1 MTTTERPLALV
12 TGASSG
18 IGYEL
23 ARQFA
28 QHGFDVVVTAED
40 AELDA
45 AAESLKEYGG
55 QVIPVRA
62 DLTRY
67 DEVERLWTSAV
78 AAGRP
83 LDAVAINAGVG
94 VGGAFARDTSL
105 AAELKLIELNVTS
118 AVHLAKRAVAAMTT
132 LGKGKILFT
141 SSVAALT
148 PGPFEAVYAA
158 SKAFLHSFSEAL
170 RNELKDSGVTVTSLL
185 PGPTDT
191 EFFERAGMEDT
202 RVGSGKKDDPA
213 EVARQGF
220 DALMKGD
227 DKVVAGSLANKV
239 QGVAGRLTPDTA
251 KAAMHRRMA
260 EPGKGDT
267 SEKDE

>member
-40 AELDA
+40 AELDT

-55 QVIPVRA
+55 QVTPVRA

-67 DEVERLWTSAV
+67 DEVERLWTASV

-83 LDAVAINAGVG
+83 LDAVAVNAGVG
-94 VGGAFARDTSL
+94 VGGAFRETSL
-105 AAELKLIELNVTS
+105 EAELKLVELNVTS
-118 AVHLAKRAVAAMTT
+118 SVHLAKRAVAAMTAR
-132 LGKGKILFT
+132 GKGKILFT

-158 SKAFLHSFSEAL
+158 SKAFLHSFAEAL

-227 DKVVAGSLANKV
+227 DKVVAGSLMNKV
-239 QGVAGRLTPDTA
+239 QGVAGRVTPDTA

>member
-1 MTTTERPLALV
+1 MTTPDRPLALV

-18 IGYEL
+18 IGLEL

-28 QHGFDVVVTAED
+28 QHGFDLMVTAED

-55 QVIPVRA
+55 QVTAVRA

-67 DEVERLWTSAV
+67 DEVERVWTESV
-78 AAGRP
+78 RAGRP
-83 LDAVAINAGVG
+83 VDAVAINAGVG
-94 VGGAFARDTSL
+94 VGGDFARDTSL
-105 AAELKLIELNVTS
+105 EAELKLIELNVTS
-118 AVHLAKRAVAAMTT
+118 AVHLAKRAAGAMAAR
-132 LGKGKILFT
+132 GEGKILFT

-158 SKAFLHSFSEAL
+158 SKAFLHSFAEAI

-202 RVGSGKKDDPA
+202 RVGSGRKDDPA

-227 DKVVAGSLANKV
+227 DKVIAGSFANKV
-239 QGVAGRLTPDTA
+239 QGVAGRVTPDTA

-267 SEKDE
+267 SGDEK

>member
-40 AELDA
+40 AELDT

-62 DLTRY
+62 DLTHY
-67 DEVERLWTSAV
+67 DEVERLWTATV

-83 LDAVAINAGVG
+83 VDAVAVNAGVG
-94 VGGAFARDTSL
+94 VGGAFRETSL
-105 AAELKLIELNVTS
+105 EAELKLVELNVTS
-118 AVHLAKRAVAAMTT
+118 SVHLAKRAVAAMTAR
-132 LGKGKILFT
+132 GKGKILFT

-148 PGPFEAVYAA
+148 PGPFEAAYAA
-158 SKAFLHSFSEAL
+158 SKAFLHSFAEAL
-170 RNELKDSGVTVTSLL
+170 RSELKDSGVTVTSLL

-227 DKVVAGSLANKV
+227 DKVVAGSLMNKV
-239 QGVAGRLTPDTA
+239 QSVAGRVTPDTA
-251 KAAMHRRMA
+251 KAAVHRRMA

>member
-40 AELDA
+40 AELDT

-67 DEVERLWTSAV
+67 DEVERLWTAAV

-83 LDAVAINAGVG
+83 LDAVAVNAGVG
-94 VGGAFARDTSL
+94 VGGAFRETSL
-105 AAELKLIELNVTS
+105 EAELKLVELNVTS
-118 AVHLAKRAVAAMTT
+118 SVHLAKRAVAAMTT
-132 LGKGKILFT
+132 RGKGKILFT

-158 SKAFLHSFSEAL
+158 SKAFLHSFAEAL
-170 RNELKDSGVTVTSLL
+170 RDELKDSEVTVTSLL

-227 DKVVAGSLANKV
+227 DKVVAGSFMNKV
-239 QGVAGRLTPDTA
+239 QGVAGRVIPDTA

-267 SEKDE
+267 SGKDE

>member
-40 AELDA
+40 AELDT

-67 DEVERLWTSAV
+67 DEVERLWTAAV

-83 LDAVAINAGVG
+83 LDAVAVNAGVG
-94 VGGAFARDTSL
+94 VGGAFRETSL
-105 AAELKLIELNVTS
+105 EAELKLVELNVTS
-118 AVHLAKRAVAAMTT
+118 SVHLAKRAVAAMTT
-132 LGKGKILFT
+132 RGKGKILFT

-158 SKAFLHSFSEAL
+158 SKAFLHSFAEAL
-170 RNELKDSGVTVTSLL
+170 RNELKDSEVTVTSLL

-191 EFFERAGMEDT
+191 EFFERAGMEGT

-227 DKVVAGSLANKV
+227 DKVVAGSFMNKV
-239 QGVAGRLTPDTA
+239 QGVAGRVTPDTA

-267 SEKDE
+267 SGKDE

>member
-1 MTTTERPLALV
+1 MTTPDRQLALV

-40 AELDA
+40 EDLAS
-45 AAESLKEYGG
+45 AAESLREYGG
-55 QVIPVRA
+55 QVIAVRA

-67 DEVERLWTSAV
+67 DEVERLWTETVAV
-78 AAGRP
+78 GRP
-83 LDAVAINAGVG
+83 LDAVAVNAGVG
-94 VGGAFARDTSL
+94 VGGEFARGTSL
-105 AAELKLIELNVTS
+105 EAELGLIELNVVS
-118 AVHLAKRAVAAMTT
+118 SVHLAKRAVAAMTSR
-132 LGKGKILFT
+132 GAGRILFT
-141 SSVAALT
+141 SSIAALM

-158 SKAFLHSFSEAL
+158 SKAFLHSFAEAL
-170 RNELKDSGVTVTSLL
+170 RNELKDSGVTVTSLM

-191 EFFERAGMEDT
+191 EFFERAGMQDT
-202 RVGSGKKDDPA
+202 KVGAGPKDDPA

-227 DKVVAGSLANKV
+227 GKVIAGSLTNKV
-239 QGVAGRLTPDTA
+239 QGVASRIAPDRA

-260 EPGKGDT
+260 EPGTGDA
-267 SEKDE
+267 SGDEE

>member
-40 AELDA
+40 AELDT

-67 DEVERLWTSAV
+67 DEVERLWTAAV

-83 LDAVAINAGVG
+83 LDAVAVNAGVG
-94 VGGAFARDTSL
+94 VGGAFREASL
-105 AAELKLIELNVTS
+105 EAELKLVELNVTS
-118 AVHLAKRAVAAMTT
+118 SVHLAKRAVAAMTT
-132 LGKGKILFT
+132 RGKGKILFT

-158 SKAFLHSFSEAL
+158 SKAFLHSFAEAL
-170 RNELKDSGVTVTSLL
+170 RNELKDSEVTVTSLL

-227 DKVVAGSLANKV
+227 DKVVAGSFMNKV
-239 QGVAGRLTPDTA
+239 QGVAGRVTPDTA

-267 SEKDE
+267 SGQDE

>member
-67 DEVERLWTSAV
+67 DEVERLWTAAV

-83 LDAVAINAGVG
+83 LDAVAVNAGVG
-94 VGGAFARDTSL
+94 VGGAFRETSL
-105 AAELKLIELNVTS
+105 EAELKLVELNVTS
-118 AVHLAKRAVAAMTT
+118 SVHLAKRAVAAMTT
-132 LGKGKILFT
+132 RGEGRILFT

-158 SKAFLHSFSEAL
+158 SKAFLHSFAEAL

-227 DKVVAGSLANKV
+227 DKIVAGSFLNKV
-239 QGVAGRLTPDTA
+239 QGVAGRVTPDTA

-260 EPGKGDT
+260 EPGKGGT

>member
-18 IGYEL
+18 IGY
-23 ARQFA
+23 AM
-28 QHGFDVVVTAED
+28 
-40 AELDA
+40 
-45 AAESLKEYGG
+45 
-55 QVIPVRA
+55 
-62 DLTRY
+62 
-67 DEVERLWTSAV
+67 
-78 AAGRP
+78 
-83 LDAVAINAGVG
+83 
-94 VGGAFARDTSL
+94 
-105 AAELKLIELNVTS
+105 
-118 AVHLAKRAVAAMTT
+118 AAMSTRGT
-132 LGKGKILFT
+132 GKILFT

-158 SKAFLHSFSEAL
+158 SKAFLHSFAEAL

-185 PGPTDT
+185 PRPTDT
-191 EFFERAGMEDT
+191 EFFERAGKEDT

-227 DKVVAGSLANKV
+227 DKVVAGSFVNKV
-239 QGVAGRLTPDTA
+239 QGVAGRITPDTA

-260 EPGKGDT
+260 EPGKGGT
-267 SEKDE
+267 SPAGDE

>member
-40 AELDA
+40 AELDT

-55 QVIPVRA
+55 QVMPVRA

-67 DEVERLWTSAV
+67 DEVERLWTATV

-83 LDAVAINAGVG
+83 LDAVAVNAGVG
-94 VGGAFARDTSL
+94 VGGAFARETSL
-105 AAELKLIELNVTS
+105 EAELTLIDLNVTS
-118 AVHLAKRAVAAMTT
+118 SVHLTKRAVAAMAGR
-132 LGKGKILFT
+132 GKGKILFT

-158 SKAFLHSFSEAL
+158 SKAFLHSFAEAL

-227 DKVVAGSLANKV
+227 DKVVAGSFVNKV
-239 QGVAGRLTPDTA
+239 QGVAGRVTPDTA

-260 EPGKGDT
+260 EPGKGGT
-267 SEKDE
+267 SGNDG